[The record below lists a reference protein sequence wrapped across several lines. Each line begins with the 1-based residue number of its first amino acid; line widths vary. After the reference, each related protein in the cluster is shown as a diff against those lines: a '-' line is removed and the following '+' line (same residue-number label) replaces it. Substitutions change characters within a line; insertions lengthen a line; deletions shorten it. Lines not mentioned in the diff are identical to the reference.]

1 MNNSTTTI
9 PGVPQTT
16 ASSNNGTDTTTT
28 FPEQQA
34 AMILW
39 KFYTPGLLLL
49 GGFGNLTTILV
60 MRRFK
65 DRNAFSQRIILMALA
80 VSDLLLLYV
89 GALRDWLFF
98 VFNVKV
104 TSMPCKVGIC
114 LTYVMGTIGVAVGLC
129 HRAKNGGGE
138 VAAQKLR
145 DSDSVIR
152 DWVDI
157 SFSIIPSVCL
167 VVCDVILSRIL
178 FKTFASAAAVSSTVY
193 AISNTPGHSDSRRK
207 RASKTTVM
215 VLALSCTF
223 ILLTLP
229 GAVYMVWVSYFGDQ
243 LTNDPRLLAISK
255 LGLTVTTLLWYTNS
269 AINFLLY
276 CFTGSKFR
284 KEFFSMVCCSC
295 LFRGLLSGTDHGL
308 SKPVFIFSDDDQRLP
323 SFFLPAIMDLRSLHH
338 TVPAPVVQLRDSIAT
353 AVYEL
358 QQNHWPWNPPHLSIP
373 NLTFA
378 C

>member
-1 MNNSTTTI
+1 MNNTTTTI

-65 DRNAFSQRIILMALA
+65 DSNSSSQRVILMALA

-89 GALRDWLFF
+89 GALRDWLFY

-104 TSMPCKVGIC
+104 NPMLCKVAIW
-114 LTYVMGTIGVAVGLC
+114 LLYVMGTVSAWLLVCVTVQRMVAVKWPHKVRIVCSLRRTWMIITAVVFSACIIHFPVLMDTGVAYSSYC
-129 HRAKNGGGE
+129 DHQSE
-138 VAAQKLR
+138 LR
-145 DSDSVIR
+145 DSDSVER

-157 SFSIIPSVCL
+157 SISCIIPSVCL
-167 VVCDVILSRIL
+167 VVCDVILSRTL
-178 FKTFASAAAVSSTVY
+178 FKSSASSAAVSSTVY

-229 GAVYMVWVSYFGDQ
+229 VCVYMVWVRNTGNQ
-243 LTNDPRLLAISK
+243 LTNDPRLLAISE
-255 LGLTVTTLLWYTNS
+255 LALTVTTLLWYTNS

-284 KEFFSMVCCSC
+284 KEFLTMMCCSV
-295 LFRGLLSGTDHGL
+295 RN
-308 SKPVFIFSDDDQRLP
+308 
-323 SFFLPAIMDLRSLHH
+323 HH
-338 TVPAPVVQLRDSIAT
+338 T
-353 AVYEL
+353 
-358 QQNHWPWNPPHLSIP
+358 
-373 NLTFA
+373 
-378 C
+378 